1 MYSNIFIFGC
11 SHSAGTSYKG
21 INIPFSRI
29 IANKLNISEIFDYSQ
44 NSAGNE
50 FLRKSLIT
58 AFLNEEIRK
67 NSLILFQLTDYH
79 RKSFELIDKR
89 SNGEFSLEGNWG
101 KVDNIIHILPGMFNR
116 DDDDRDD
123 EFTQFSDTYGAR
135 LSGEHYIMF
144 DDIFSTYSI
153 LKLISS
159 TIKNVDFQMIAWPE
173 IKSPFDKY
181 IPNELSNIMNW
192 SLENKL
198 TENDI
203 HDNGDFHLSQEGHE
217 KLAEKIFNFLQK

>member
-1 MYSNIFIFGC
+1 MHSNIYIFGC
-11 SHSAGTSYKG
+11 SHSAGTSHKG
-21 INIPFSRI
+21 TNLPFPRI
-29 IANKLNISEIFDYSQ
+29 IANELNISEIFDYSQ

-79 RKSFELIDKR
+79 RKSFELLDKR
-89 SNGEFSLEGNWG
+89 SDDEFKLEGNWG
-101 KVDNIIHILPGMFNR
+101 KIDNIIHILPGMFNR
-116 DDDDRDD
+116 DDDNNDD
-123 EFTQFSDTYGAR
+123 AFTQFSDTYGAR

-159 TIKNVDFQMIAWPE
+159 TIKNVDFQMIAWGDVKP
-173 IKSPFDKY
+173 PFDRY
-181 IPNELSNIMNW
+181 IPNELSNIMDW
-192 SLENKL
+192 SLKNKL

-203 HDNGDFHLSQEGHE
+203 HNNGDLHLSQEGHE
-217 KLAEKIFNFLQK
+217 KLAEKILKFL

>member
-1 MYSNIFIFGC
+1 MYSNIYIFGC
-11 SHSAGTSYKG
+11 SHSAGTSHKG
-21 INIPFSRI
+21 GNIGFPRI
-29 IANKLNISEIFDYSQ
+29 IANELNISEIFDYSR
-44 NSAGNE
+44 NSSGNE

-79 RKSFELIDKR
+79 RKSFQLLDKL
-89 SNGEFSLEGNWG
+89 SNGEFCLEGNWG

-116 DDDDRDD
+116 EDDDRDD

-159 TIKNVDFQMIAWPE
+159 TIKNVHFQMIAWPE
-173 IKSPFDKY
+173 IKTPFEKY
-181 IPNELSNIMNW
+181 LPKELSNIMDW
-192 SLENKL
+192 SLKNKL

-203 HDNGDFHLSQEGHE
+203 HSNGDFHLSQEGHE
-217 KLAEKIFNFLQK
+217 KLAEKILKFL

>member
-1 MYSNIFIFGC
+1 MYSNIYIFGC
-11 SHSAGTSYKG
+11 SHSAGSSHKG
-21 INIPFSRI
+21 VNISFSHI
-29 IANKLNISEIFDYSQ
+29 LADKLNISEIFDYSR
-44 NSAGNE
+44 NSSGNE

-58 AFLNEEIRK
+58 AFLNKEIRK

-79 RKSFELIDKR
+79 RKSFQLLDKR
-89 SNGEFSLEGNWG
+89 SDSEFILEGRWG

-116 DDDDRDD
+116 DDDNRDT
-123 EFTQFSDTYGAR
+123 ELTQFSDTYGAR

-159 TIKNVDFQMIAWPE
+159 KIKNVHFQMLSWPE
-173 IKSPFDKY
+173 TKSPFEKY
-181 IPNELSNIMNW
+181 IPNELSDIMNW

-203 HDNGDFHLSQEGHE
+203 HDNGDYHLSQKGHE
-217 KLAEKIFNFLQK
+217 KLAQKIYTFLQK